1 MLPIMIV
8 IGSQLVGYHSMW
20 DVAGLHPKNVLR
32 SQTTIT
38 TVSPCAHTHTHAHTH
53 TWNFRNGH
61 RSLIASTTVF

>member
-8 IGSQLVGYHSMW
+8 IGSQLVRYHSMW

-38 TVSPCAHTHTHAHTH
+38 TVSPCAHTRTHTH
-53 TWNFRNGH
+53 TPET
-61 RSLIASTTVF
+61 LETDTEALASITVF